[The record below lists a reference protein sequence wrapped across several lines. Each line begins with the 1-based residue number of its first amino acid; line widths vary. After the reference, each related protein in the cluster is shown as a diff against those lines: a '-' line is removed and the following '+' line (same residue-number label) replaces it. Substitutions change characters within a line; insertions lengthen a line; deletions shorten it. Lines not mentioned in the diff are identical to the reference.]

1 MMILTESKVNV
12 AFTLPTTARRALLGL
27 HSPDQVQP
35 FLTAGTNVD
44 GV

>member
-1 MMILTESKVNV
+1 MTIRTESKVNV
-12 AFTLPTTARRALLGL
+12 EFTLTTTARRALFVL
-27 HSPDQVQP
+27 HRPDQVQL